1 MNRVP
6 VKTELLQWALERSGK
21 YPDMLAK
28 KLPKIEE
35 WLAGELSPTLK
46 QLETFA
52 RATYTPIGFL
62 FLPEPPDEQVPIPDF
77 RTMAMEYFDRPSPDL
92 LDTIYICQQ
101 RQEWYRDFE
110 RTMGGDPLPFVGS
123 AQLTDDV
130 IQTATLMRKALGFN
144 IEERKKMR
152 TWADALRRFVEQADL
167 LGVMVMVSGVV
178 GSNTHR
184 KLDPREFR
192 GFALSDRL
200 APLVFINGADTKSA
214 QMFTMSHELAHVWL
228 GETAVSDAE
237 AVRTS
242 NNRVERRCNRV
253 AAEFLVPLDAISSV
267 YDGDNDLS
275 DEMDKLARQFKVS
288 TLVILRRIHDV
299 GGLTRDE
306 LWDAYQRE
314 LQRLLVVSKGG
325 GGDFYRTQ
333 PVRVSKRFAR
343 ALYVSTFEGHT
354 SFTEAFR
361 MLGLKKMATF
371 RELGQRLGVGF

>member
-6 VKTELLQWALERSGK
+6 VKPELIQWALDRSGK

-35 WLAGELSPTLK
+35 WLTGELSPTLK
-46 QLETFA
+46 QLEAFSK
-52 RATYTPIGFL
+52 ATYTPIGFL

-77 RTMAMEYFDRPSPDL
+77 RTMATDYFDRPSPDL

-110 RTMGGDPLPFVGS
+110 RSMGGDPLPFVGS
-123 AQLTDDV
+123 AQLTDVV
-130 IQTATLMRKALGFN
+130 IQTAAIMREALGFN
-144 IEERKKMR
+144 IEERKKIR
-152 TWADALRRFVEQADL
+152 TWADALRRFIEQADL
-167 LGVMVMVSGVV
+167 LGILVMVSGVV
-178 GSNTHR
+178 GSNNRR
-184 KLDPREFR
+184 KLDPHEFR
-192 GFALSDRL
+192 GFALSDKL

-214 QMFTMSHELAHVWL
+214 QMFTLAHELAHVWI
-228 GETAVSDAE
+228 GETAISDAE
-237 AVRTS
+237 AVRIS
-242 NNRVERRCNRV
+242 NNRIERWCNQV

-299 GGLTRDE
+299 GGLTRNE

-314 LQRLLVVSKGG
+314 LERLLAVSKGS

-354 SFTEAFR
+354 SFTEALR

-371 RELGQRLGVGF
+371 RELGQRLGVGY

>member
-242 NNRVERRCNRV
+242 NNRVERWCNRV